1 MFVMATAHK
10 NHGGPVDA
18 VTLRSTR
25 FGELEIPADAVLEF
39 PNGLIGLGGSRYTL
53 LARSDEAMFV
63 WLHSVDDPAI
73 AIPLTNPWK
82 FFGDYAVDLSDA
94 DVERIGITDP
104 SEAQVYV
111 TVRAAEAIEDFTANL
126 RAPVLLVSGRGY
138 QVINQAP
145 DMPVRIPLLSGL
157 AESAGAGQ
165 AA

>member
-1 MFVMATAHK
+1 
-10 NHGGPVDA
+10 VDA

-25 FGELEIPADAVLEF
+25 FGELEVPAEAVLEF

-82 FFGDYAVDLSDA
+82 FFEDYAVDLSDA
-94 DVERIGITDP
+94 DVERIGIGDP

-111 TVRAAEAIEDFTANL
+111 TVRAAEAMEDFTANL
-126 RAPVLLVSGRGY
+126 RAPILLVSGRGF

-145 DMPVRIPLLSGL
+145 DSPVRVPLLAGV
-157 AESAGAGQ
+157 AHGAGQ

>member
-1 MFVMATAHK
+1 MYQMVTAHHT
-10 NHGGPVDA
+10 HGGPVDA
-18 VTLRSTR
+18 VMLRSTR
-25 FGELEIPADAVLEF
+25 FGDLEIPAEAVLEF

-53 LARSDEAMFV
+53 LARSDDAMFV

-82 FFGDYAVDLSDA
+82 FFADFAVDLSDA
-94 DVERIGITDP
+94 DVERIGIDDP
-104 SEAQVYV
+104 SEAQVFV

-126 RAPVLLVSGRGY
+126 RAPILLVSGRGY

-145 DMPVRIPLLSGL
+145 ESPVRIALLSGV
-157 AESAGAGQ
+157 AQNAGQ

>member
-1 MFVMATAHK
+1 M
-10 NHGGPVDA
+10 DA

-25 FGELEIPADAVLEF
+25 FGELEVPAEAVIEF

-82 FFGDYAVDLSDA
+82 FFADYAVELSDS
-94 DVERIGITDP
+94 DQERIGIEDP
-104 SEAQVYV
+104 AAAQVYM

-126 RAPVLLVSGRGY
+126 RAPILLVEGRGF

-145 DMPVRIPLLSGL
+145 DSPVRIPLL
-157 AESAGAGQ
+157 AGVADKAGQ

>member
-1 MFVMATAHK
+1 MYVMATAHHT
-10 NHGGPVDA
+10 HGGSVDA

-25 FGELEIPADAVLEF
+25 FGELEVPAEAVIEF

-82 FFGDYAVDLSDA
+82 FFADYAVELSDS
-94 DVERIGITDP
+94 DQERIGIEDP
-104 SEAQVYV
+104 AAAQVYV

-126 RAPVLLVSGRGY
+126 RAPILLVEGRGF
-138 QVINQAP
+138 QVINQVP
-145 DMPVRIPLLSGL
+145 DSPVRIPLL
-157 AESAGAGQ
+157 AGVADKAGQ

>member
-1 MFVMATAHK
+1 
-10 NHGGPVDA
+10 VDA

-25 FGELEIPADAVLEF
+25 FGELEVPADAVLEF

-82 FFGDYAVDLSDA
+82 FFEDFAVELSDA
-94 DVERIGITDP
+94 DVERIGIQDP

-111 TVRAAEAIEDFTANL
+111 TVRAAEAMEDFTANL
-126 RAPVLLVSGRGY
+126 RAPILLVSGRGF

-145 DMPVRIPLLSGL
+145 DSPVRVPLLAGISQ
-157 AESAGAGQ
+157 GAGQ

>member
-1 MFVMATAHK
+1 MYQMVTAHHT
-10 NHGGPVDA
+10 HGGPVDA
-18 VTLRSTR
+18 VMLRSTR
-25 FGELEIPADAVLEF
+25 FGDLEIPAEAVLEF

-53 LARSDEAMFV
+53 LARSDDAMFV
-63 WLHSVDDPAI
+63 WLHSVDDPAV

-82 FFGDYAVDLSDA
+82 FFADFAVDLSDA
-94 DVERIGITDP
+94 DVERIGIADP

-126 RAPVLLVSGRGY
+126 RAPILLVSGRGY

-145 DMPVRIPLLSGL
+145 ESPVRVALLSGV
-157 AESAGAGQ
+157 AQNAGQ

>member
-1 MFVMATAHK
+1 M
-10 NHGGPVDA
+10 DA

-25 FGELEIPADAVLEF
+25 FGELEVPAEAVNEF

-82 FFGDYAVDLSDA
+82 FFADYAVELSDS
-94 DVERIGITDP
+94 DQERIGIEDP
-104 SEAQVYV
+104 AAAQVYV

-126 RAPVLLVSGRGY
+126 RAPILLVEGRCF

-145 DMPVRIPLLSGL
+145 DSPVRIPLL
-157 AESAGAGQ
+157 AGVADKAGQ

>member
-1 MFVMATAHK
+1 MYVMATAHHT
-10 NHGGPVDA
+10 HGGSVDA

-25 FGELEIPADAVLEF
+25 FGELEVPAEAVIEF

-82 FFGDYAVDLSDA
+82 FFADYAVELSDS
-94 DVERIGITDP
+94 DQERIGIEDP
-104 SEAQVYV
+104 AAAQVYV

-126 RAPVLLVSGRGY
+126 RAPILLVEGRGF
-138 QVINQAP
+138 QVINQTP
-145 DMPVRIPLLSGL
+145 DSPVRIPLL
-157 AESAGAGQ
+157 AGVADKAGQ

>member
-1 MFVMATAHK
+1 ME
-10 NHGGPVDA
+10 A

-25 FGELEIPADAVLEF
+25 FGELEVPAEAVIEF

-82 FFGDYAVDLSDA
+82 FFADYAVELSDS
-94 DVERIGITDP
+94 DQERIGIEDP
-104 SEAQVYV
+104 AAAQVYV

-126 RAPVLLVSGRGY
+126 RAPILLVEGRGF

-145 DMPVRIPLLSGL
+145 DSPVRIPLL
-157 AESAGAGQ
+157 AGVADKAGQ

>member
-1 MFVMATAHK
+1 MYVMATAHHT
-10 NHGGPVDA
+10 HGGSVDA

-25 FGELEIPADAVLEF
+25 FGELEVPAEAVIEF
-39 PNGLIGLGGSRYTL
+39 PNGLIGLGGARYTL

-82 FFGDYAVDLSDA
+82 FFADYAVELSDG
-94 DVERIGITDP
+94 DQERIGIEDP
-104 SEAQVYV
+104 AAAQVYV

-126 RAPVLLVSGRGY
+126 RAPILLVEGRGF

-145 DMPVRIPLLSGL
+145 DSPVRIPLL
-157 AESAGAGQ
+157 AGVADKAGQ

>member
-1 MFVMATAHK
+1 MYVMATAHHT
-10 NHGGPVDA
+10 HGGSVDA

-25 FGELEIPADAVLEF
+25 FGELEVPAEAVIEF

-82 FFGDYAVDLSDA
+82 FFADYAVELSDS
-94 DVERIGITDP
+94 DQERIGIEDP
-104 SEAQVYV
+104 AAAQVYV

-126 RAPVLLVSGRGY
+126 RAPSLLVEGRGF

-145 DMPVRIPLLSGL
+145 DSPVRIPLL
-157 AESAGAGQ
+157 AGVADKAGQ

>member
-1 MFVMATAHK
+1 MYQMVTAHHT
-10 NHGGPVDA
+10 HGGPVDA
-18 VTLRSTR
+18 VLLRSTR
-25 FGELEIPADAVLEF
+25 FGDLEIPAEAVLEF

-53 LARSDEAMFV
+53 LARSDDAMFV

-82 FFGDYAVDLSDA
+82 FFADFAVDLSDA
-94 DVERIGITDP
+94 DVERIGIDDP
-104 SEAQVYV
+104 SQAQVFV

-126 RAPVLLVSGRGY
+126 RAPILLVSGCGY

-145 DMPVRIPLLSGL
+145 DSPVRVPLLSGV
-157 AESAGAGQ
+157 AENAGQ

>member
-1 MFVMATAHK
+1 MFVMATAHHT
-10 NHGGPVDA
+10 HGGSVDA

-25 FGELEIPADAVLEF
+25 FGELEVPAEAVIEF

-82 FFGDYAVDLSDA
+82 FFADYAVELSDS
-94 DVERIGITDP
+94 DQERIGIEDP
-104 SEAQVYV
+104 AAAQVYV

-126 RAPVLLVSGRGY
+126 RAPILLVEGRGF
-138 QVINQAP
+138 QVINQTP
-145 DMPVRIPLLSGL
+145 DSPVRIPLL
-157 AESAGAGQ
+157 AGVADKAGQ

>member
-1 MFVMATAHK
+1 M
-10 NHGGPVDA
+10 DA

-25 FGELEIPADAVLEF
+25 FGELEVPAEAVIEF

-82 FFGDYAVDLSDA
+82 FFADYAVELSDS
-94 DVERIGITDP
+94 DQERIGIEDP
-104 SEAQVYV
+104 AAAQVYV

-126 RAPVLLVSGRGY
+126 RAPILLVEGRGF

-145 DMPVRIPLLSGL
+145 DSPVRIALL
-157 AESAGAGQ
+157 AGVADKAGQ

>member
-1 MFVMATAHK
+1 M
-10 NHGGPVDA
+10 DA

-25 FGELEIPADAVLEF
+25 FGELEVPAEAVLEF

-53 LARSDEAMFV
+53 LARSEEAMFV

-82 FFGDYAVDLSDA
+82 FFSDYAVELSDS
-94 DVERIGITDP
+94 DEERIGLTDP
-104 SEAQVYV
+104 SAAQVYV

-126 RAPVLLVSGRGY
+126 RAPILLVEGRGF
-138 QVINQAP
+138 QVINQVA
-145 DMPVRIPLLSGL
+145 DSPVRIPLLAGV
-157 AESAGAGQ
+157 AESAGQ

>member
-1 MFVMATAHK
+1 MYVMATAHHT
-10 NHGGPVDA
+10 HGGSVDA

-25 FGELEIPADAVLEF
+25 FGELEVPAEAVIEF

-82 FFGDYAVDLSDA
+82 FFADYAVELSDS
-94 DVERIGITDP
+94 DQERIGIEDP
-104 SEAQVYV
+104 AAAQVYV
-111 TVRAAEAIEDFTANL
+111 TVRAADAIEDFTANL
-126 RAPVLLVSGRGY
+126 RAPILLVEGRGF

-145 DMPVRIPLLSGL
+145 DSPVRIPLL
-157 AESAGAGQ
+157 AGVADKAGQ

>member
-1 MFVMATAHK
+1 MYVMATAHHT
-10 NHGGPVDA
+10 HGGSVDA

-25 FGELEIPADAVLEF
+25 FGELEIPAEAVIEF

-82 FFGDYAVDLSDA
+82 FFADYAVELSDS
-94 DVERIGITDP
+94 DQERIGIEDP
-104 SEAQVYV
+104 AAAQVYV

-126 RAPVLLVSGRGY
+126 RAPILLVEGRGF

-145 DMPVRIPLLSGL
+145 DSPVRIPLL
-157 AESAGAGQ
+157 AGVADKAGQ

>member
-1 MFVMATAHK
+1 M
-10 NHGGPVDA
+10 DA

-25 FGELEIPADAVLEF
+25 FGELEVPAEAVIEF

-82 FFGDYAVDLSDA
+82 FFADYAVELSDS
-94 DVERIGITDP
+94 DQERIGITDP
-104 SEAQVYV
+104 AAAQVYV

-126 RAPVLLVSGRGY
+126 RAPILLVEGRGF
-138 QVINQAP
+138 QVINQSP
-145 DMPVRIPLLSGL
+145 DSPVRVPLL
-157 AESAGAGQ
+157 AGVADKAGQ

>member
-1 MFVMATAHK
+1 MYVMATAHHT
-10 NHGGPVDA
+10 HGGSVDA

-25 FGELEIPADAVLEF
+25 FGELEVPAEAVIEF

-82 FFGDYAVDLSDA
+82 FFADYAVELSDG
-94 DVERIGITDP
+94 DQERIGIEDP
-104 SEAQVYV
+104 GAAQVYV

-126 RAPVLLVSGRGY
+126 RAPILLVEGRGF

-145 DMPVRIPLLSGL
+145 DSPVRIALL
-157 AESAGAGQ
+157 AGVADKAGQ

>member
-1 MFVMATAHK
+1 M
-10 NHGGPVDA
+10 DA

-25 FGELEIPADAVLEF
+25 FGELEIPAEAVLEF

-82 FFGDYAVDLSDA
+82 FFADYAVDLSDA
-94 DVERIGITDP
+94 DVERMGITDP

-126 RAPVLLVSGRGY
+126 RAPILLVSGRGF

-145 DMPVRIPLLSGL
+145 DTPVRVPLLSGI
-157 AESAGAGQ
+157 AERAGAGQ

>member
-1 MFVMATAHK
+1 M
-10 NHGGPVDA
+10 DA

-25 FGELEIPADAVLEF
+25 FGELEVPAEAVIEF

-73 AIPLTNPWK
+73 AIPLTHPWK
-82 FFGDYAVDLSDA
+82 FFADYAVELSDS
-94 DVERIGITDP
+94 DQERIGIEDP
-104 SEAQVYV
+104 AAAQVYV

-126 RAPVLLVSGRGY
+126 RAPILLVEGRGF
-138 QVINQAP
+138 QVINQVA
-145 DMPVRIPLLSGL
+145 DSPVRIPLLAGV
-157 AESAGAGQ
+157 AESAGQ